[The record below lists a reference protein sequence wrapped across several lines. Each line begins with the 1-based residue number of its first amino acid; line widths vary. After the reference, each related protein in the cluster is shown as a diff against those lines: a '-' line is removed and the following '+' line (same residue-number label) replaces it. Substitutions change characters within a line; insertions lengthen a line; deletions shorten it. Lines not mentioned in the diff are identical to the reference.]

1 MMTVKELI
9 KVLSKYDEDDIV
21 SVHGSEGANGDWA
34 YLLVSDDEEEAIW
47 QDGTIILEMEQ

>member
-1 MMTVKELI
+1 MTVKELI
-9 KVLSKYDEDDIV
+9 KVLSKYNEDDIV

-34 YLLVSDDEEEAIW
+34 YLLVSDDEEAIW